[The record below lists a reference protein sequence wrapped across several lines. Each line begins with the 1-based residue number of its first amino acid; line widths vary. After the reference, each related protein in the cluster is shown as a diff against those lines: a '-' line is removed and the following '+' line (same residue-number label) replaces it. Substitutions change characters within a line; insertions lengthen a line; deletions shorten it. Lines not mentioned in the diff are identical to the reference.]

1 MALKLEEERKQRAQ
15 AEEEKRAKEKQDK
28 RDEFNRKTEERKN
41 LSFLV
46 KPVARKSV
54 SQLEEKKR
62 LGSESGEDPA

>member
-1 MALKLEEERKQRAQ
+1 MAHKLEEERKQRAQ
-15 AEEEKRAKEKQDK
+15 EEEEKRAKEKENK
-28 RDEFNRKTEERKN
+28 RQEFNRKTEERKN

-62 LGSESGEDPA
+62 LSSDSGEDPA